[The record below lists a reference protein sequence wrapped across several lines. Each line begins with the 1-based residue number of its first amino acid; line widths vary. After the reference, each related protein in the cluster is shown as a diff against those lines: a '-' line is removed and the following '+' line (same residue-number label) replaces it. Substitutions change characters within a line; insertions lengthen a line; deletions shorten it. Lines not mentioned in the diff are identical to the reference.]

1 MTNIP
6 FKTMIHKRIPK
17 EKFYQ
22 HRVLTKGLRDRF
34 ISDVEEVFVEYSL
47 AKGSLN
53 LTMDSEVS
61 EILLLCITLKRREF
75 DVGIME
81 AIARQNPHKL
91 VFQLQFGDLCQL
103 AVYHGKLYR
112 TEWTPASVITLSAQG
127 QSLTEIWHGLIEQ
140 IAVSEEQ
147 ARMAVGLSVNE
158 RLALREKILQL
169 EKRIAQTEAAAW
181 REPQPKKSLSFMLD
195 CKTTATCWK
204 ASKRAKNIVKRME
217 RRCKAANAKLGLAKN
232 H

>member
-81 AIARQNPHKL
+81 AIAWQNPHKL

-147 ARMAVGLSVNE
+147 ARMAVGLSVDE

-181 REPQPKKSLSFMLD
+181 REPQPQKKFELHARLQNDRNMLESLKKSK
-195 CKTTATCWK
+195 KT
-204 ASKRAKNIVKRME
+204 S
-217 RRCKAANAKLGLAKN
+217 
-232 H
+232 